1 MKDLILDSIISAIIG
16 LLLPYTIKVI
26 KYIYQRTKHDN
37 LCSQW
42 YSYSLMT
49 DNSCPKIF
57 EGLVEINKGIFSLYK
72 TTLYENGLT
81 YRGTIQIEN
90 NHLLMIQSTSIESRK
105 ETSCIRLDY
114 SAYNMR
120 NNLHGYWLLY
130 DSDNQISCATII
142 LSKDKLTQE
151 EAMQEMKSVSVNF
164 ENLLLRLSRGR

>member
-1 MKDLILDSIISAIIG
+1 
-16 LLLPYTIKVI
+16 
-26 KYIYQRTKHDN
+26 
-37 LCSQW
+37 
-42 YSYSLMT
+42 MT

-81 YRGTIQIEN
+81 YRGTVQIEN

-120 NNLHGYWLLY
+120 NKLHGYWL
-130 DSDNQISCATII
+130 
-142 LSKDKLTQE
+142 
-151 EAMQEMKSVSVNF
+151 
-164 ENLLLRLSRGR
+164 